1 MGKKANQYFW
11 EVTLAILF
19 GVSSSMS
26 TAVAETQTPLQI
38 AIADFVPATAPS
50 LKLVGNAKVE
60 GNSLRL
66 TEAKNWLQGVALFNT
81 PQTLTPSR
89 SFSTHFSMTISD
101 PICHQG
107 LGADGISFLIQG
119 SSHTKHAPGN
129 GVGYAGTEMSLA
141 VEFDTY
147 HNGEFQDPPGQHIG
161 LSLHGDPSSYAATLS
176 PYTLNDGRL
185 YYVWIEYDGTSKFME
200 VRISDGTTRPAEAT
214 MRTQVDLSG
223 VLEDAVFIGFSASTG
238 ACNEQHEIK
247 TLYFHNN
254 YLKDGIK
261 VSAAS

>member
-1 MGKKANQYFW
+1 MRKKAKLSAGFL
-11 EVTLAILF
+11 TLVLILGISSGISGAI
-19 GVSSSMS
+19 
-26 TAVAETQTPLQI
+26 AETETPLQI
-38 AIADFVPATAPS
+38 AIADFIPATAPS
-50 LKLVGNAKVE
+50 LKLVGNAKVD

-66 TEAKNWLQGVALFNT
+66 TEAKNWMQGVALFNT
-81 PQTLTPSR
+81 PQTLTSSR
-89 SFSTHFSMTISD
+89 SFSAHFSMSISD

-119 SSHTKHAPGN
+119 ASHTKHAPGN

-161 LSLHGDPSSYAATLS
+161 LSLHGDPSSYATILS
-176 PYTLNDGRL
+176 PYTLNDGRV

-200 VRISDGTTRPAEAT
+200 VRISDGATRPAEAT

-223 VLEDAVFIGFSASTG
+223 VLEDSVFIGFFASTG

-247 TLYFHNN
+247 ALYFHNN